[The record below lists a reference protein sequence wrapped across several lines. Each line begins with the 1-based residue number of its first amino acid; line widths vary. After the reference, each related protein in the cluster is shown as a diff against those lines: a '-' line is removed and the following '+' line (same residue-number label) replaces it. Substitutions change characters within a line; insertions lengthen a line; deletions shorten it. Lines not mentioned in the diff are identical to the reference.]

1 MAQTA
6 NSTRQSGRE
15 LALAR
20 RHAMSSTGKAGIQA
34 AGATRAAAT
43 ARTATAPA
51 APVRTPAAGMSTT
64 SAGRAASK
72 ARRAATSSTGRAAI
86 KSVDTTRAASAA
98 PAPATPRAAAV
109 SGSPPTAGRAT
120 VSVGRAASLARRAA
134 TSSRGKVGV
143 QSSDRVRGSSGKAP
157 APQAQKP
164 AAGRREGGCECGC
177 KGEKRAE
184 ALASAPAAQVRP
196 GASLAVRNGV
206 KRKVAANPTRV
217 AALARRRAQSTRGK
231 AGVSANG
238 MTAAQ
243 TARAANPELSGRE
256 LAQTLRAQRSQRG
269 NAGQK
274 KSQPTGRVRPGKPSA
289 TGEATDQPW
298 KVGASETTYGQT
310 VTGTMVGRSDRVT
323 GDEPSTC
330 RNITGTE
337 YLGAD
342 IFRDFC
348 EVEPSKAPRKVRQSP
363 TGRGNR
369 VTGNEVGRS
378 TRVTGDEPGTCKR
391 VTGTEYVGADQSE
404 AFCGTKPETSPARI
418 SLAETRKGKA
428 VSGSNVGR
436 SPKVTG
442 DEPGAGREPTGTQYM
457 QAGNGN
463 YPPKVGSSQT
473 LRGGS
478 VTGTMVGRVAKVTGD
493 EPGSCRNITGD
504 DYVGQEQY
512 QGFCT
517 TTPAPQDAKVGV
529 SQTFKGETVTG
540 TQTGRSGKV
549 TGDEPGTCKAITGTP
564 YAGAEQYRSYC
575 DADAGTTAAARTRR
589 QTSTPGS
596 VMTGQ
601 QPGIGGKMTGAERG
615 ACEPLTGTPYVG
627 ADQYADACPATPADS
642 NSPDFPQPL
651 GGAAWG
657 QFSVA
662 APSHASQS
670 DATHAAVTGSRY
682 EQGHIT
688 GPFDKAAGRVT
699 GTEEARFG
707 RGNGAAPPAPPN
719 TAETVGGRVKSRV
732 TGEGMDAGP
741 KITGDDWDRG
751 DRVTG
756 TEGSSAKGRNPTRR
770 GPMSA
775 MAAAQAKRNEE
786 VPEPM
791 SRVTGSS
798 GNTERGAL
806 ITYSGGAR
814 G

>member
-1 MAQTA
+1 
-6 NSTRQSGRE
+6 
-15 LALAR
+15 
-20 RHAMSSTGKAGIQA
+20 MSSK
-34 AGATRAAAT
+34 
-43 ARTATAPA
+43 
-51 APVRTPAAGMSTT
+51 
-64 SAGRAASK
+64 
-72 ARRAATSSTGRAAI
+72 
-86 KSVDTTRAASAA
+86 
-98 PAPATPRAAAV
+98 
-109 SGSPPTAGRAT
+109 
-120 VSVGRAASLARRAA
+120 
-134 TSSRGKVGV
+134 GKVGV
-143 QSSDRVRGSSGKAP
+143 QSGDRVRGSSRNAS
-157 APQAQKP
+157 APQAQNP
-164 AAGRREGGCECGC
+164 AGERREGGCECGC
-177 KGEKRAE
+177 KGEKPAE
-184 ALASAPAAQVRP
+184 APAIAAAVQARP
-196 GASLAVRNGV
+196 GTRLDVSSNVS
-206 KRKVAANPTRV
+206 RKIAANPTRV

-231 AGVSANG
+231 AGVSAKG

-256 LAQTLRAQRSQRG
+256 LAQTVRTQRSQRG

-274 KSQPTGRVRPGKPSA
+274 KSQPTGRVRPARPAA
-289 TGEATDQPW
+289 TGEAKDQPW
-298 KVGASETTYGQT
+298 KVGASETSYGQT

-348 EVEPSKAPRKVRQSP
+348 EAEPTKAPRKVRQSP
-363 TGRGNR
+363 TGQGNR

-378 TRVTGDEPGTCKR
+378 TKVTGDEPGTCKR
-391 VTGTEYVGADQSE
+391 VTGTEYVGADQSD
-404 AFCGTKPETSPARI
+404 AFCGTKPEPHPAKV
-418 SLAETRKGKA
+418 SLVETRKGKA

-457 QAGNGN
+457 QAGDGS

-478 VTGTMVGRVAKVTGD
+478 VTGTMVGRAAKVTGD
-493 EPGSCRNITGD
+493 EPGSCRNVTGD

-517 TTPAPQDAKVGV
+517 TTPAPQDAKVGA
-529 SQTFKGETVTG
+529 SRTFKGETVTG
-540 TQTGRSGKV
+540 TQTGRSVKV
-549 TGDEPGTCKAITGTP
+549 TGDEPGTCKAVTGTP

-575 DADAGTTAAARTRR
+575 DADAGTVAAARARR
-589 QTSTPGS
+589 QTGTPGS
-596 VMTGQ
+596 VMTGL
-601 QPGIGGKMTGAERG
+601 QPGIDGKMTGAERG

-627 ADQYADACPATPADS
+627 ADQYADACPATPAEP
-642 NSPDFPQPL
+642 NSPDFPQTL
-651 GGAAWG
+651 GRTPWG
-657 QFSVA
+657 QFSVV

-670 DATHAAVTGSRY
+670 EATHAAVTGSRY

-688 GPFDKAAGRVT
+688 GPFDKATGRVT

-707 RGNGAAPPAPPN
+707 RGNGAAPSAPAALPD
-719 TAETVGGRVKSRV
+719 TAETVGGRIKSRV

-756 TEGSSAKGRNPTRR
+756 TEGTSARGRNPTRR

-775 MAAAQAKRNEE
+775 MAMAEAKRNVE
-786 VPEPM
+786 VPEPV
-791 SRVTGSS
+791 SKVTGSS
-798 GNTERGAL
+798 GTTERGAL